1 MAEAPA
7 PLPASPKRGEKG
19 RQAASH
25 PPRPGA
31 RPAPGAAAVGLAGLL
46 SLAVAMGIGRFSF
59 TPLLPL
65 MIQDGQLDL
74 SAAGWIAS
82 ANYLGY
88 LLGALSAARL
98 RLTPIRLAMGALLL
112 TVALIA
118 AMGLPL
124 GAWGWAAVRLAA
136 GAASAWAFVG
146 TSVWCLQALARR
158 PDAQGRPSA
167 WASVLYAGV
176 GSGIALSGLY
186 CLVGATAGAGA
197 AALWLQLAGVALLM
211 LLPVA
216 AVVRRLRGELAQPSS
231 DPQDAAQASRR
242 PVRGLMLSY
251 ALFGFGYILPA
262 TFLPEMART
271 LVPDPRLFGLAWPV
285 FGLMGAGSA
294 LLASRL
300 LRRMPRLKL
309 WSVTQ
314 GLMGVG
320 VLLPSLWL
328 SGWTI
333 ALSALFVGGTF
344 MVATLAGLQEARARA
359 GADASRVMA
368 GMTTGFAAG
377 QIAGPIAAN
386 LLRLWPGASAAGALD
401 LALQLAA
408 AGLLASALWLWR
420 TDSA

>member
-1 MAEAPA
+1 MADATA
-7 PLPASPKRGEKG
+7 AGRASLH
-19 RQAASH
+19 S
-25 PPRPGA
+25 
-31 RPAPGAAAVGLAGLL
+31 PGAAAIGLAGLL
-46 SLAVAMGIGRFSF
+46 SLALAMGIGRFSF

-88 LLGALSAARL
+88 LLGALSAAHL
-98 RLTPIRLAMGALLL
+98 RLTPTRLAMGALLL

-118 AMGLPL
+118 AMALPL
-124 GAWGWAAVRLAA
+124 GAWGWAGVRLSA

-158 PDAQGRPSA
+158 SDAQGRPSA

-176 GSGIALSGLY
+176 GGGIALSGLY
-186 CLVGATAGAGA
+186 CLAGAASGASA
-197 AALWLQLAGVALLM
+197 AALWLQLAGLALLM

-216 AVVRRLRGELAQPSS
+216 AVVRRLRAEIAQPAAGPH
-231 DPQDAAQASRR
+231 DPAQAARG
-242 PVRGLMLSY
+242 PVRGLIASY
-251 ALFGFGYILPA
+251 GFFGFGYILPA
-262 TFLPEMART
+262 TFLPEMARA
-271 LVPDPRLFGLAWPV
+271 LVPDPRWFGLAWPV
-285 FGLMGAGSA
+285 FGLMGAASA

-309 WSVTQ
+309 WSATQ

-333 ALSALFVGGTF
+333 GLSALFVGGTF
-344 MVATLAGLQEARARA
+344 MVATLAGLQEGRARA
-359 GADASRVMA
+359 GAEAPRVMA

-386 LLRLWPGASAAGALD
+386 LLRLWPGVSAAGALD

-408 AGLLASALWLWR
+408 AGLLASALWLWHAK
-420 TDSA
+420 SA